1 MEHRARDIGDSRA
14 PHSEREELGR
24 GPDDGR
30 RHEAVIAQE
39 LAFHGVYLLTAEV
52 HRDERGSF
60 RRVADFDLLR
70 SCGLDTAI
78 CQVSTVSNRH
88 VGTVRGLHYQAE
100 PNAEAKTL
108 WCHAGAV
115 FDVLVDLRP
124 DEPTY
129 GEWTGYRLAAD
140 VPTALYVPQGI
151 AHGYQ
156 TLEDASEMTYLIS
169 VPYAP
174 ESARSLR
181 WNDPTVG
188 VEWPMDVTVISERDQ
203 TAPNWPPL

>member
-1 MEHRARDIGDSRA
+1 M
-14 PHSEREELGR
+14 
-24 GPDDGR
+24 
-30 RHEAVIAQE
+30 IAQE
-39 LAFHGVYLLTAEV
+39 LAFSGLYLVTAEV
-52 HRDERGSF
+52 HPDDRGSF
-60 RRVADFDLLR
+60 RRMVDFDVLR
-70 SCGLDTAI
+70 SRGLDTAV
-78 CQVSTVSNRH
+78 CQVSTVNNRRA
-88 VGTVRGLHYQAE
+88 GTVRGLHYQAE

-129 GEWTGYRLAAD
+129 GKWIGVRLEAGAPAALH
-140 VPTALYVPQGI
+140 VPRGI

-169 VPYAP
+169 TPYVS

-181 WNDPTVG
+181 WDDPTVG
-188 VEWPMDVTVISERDQ
+188 IEWPLKVTAISARDQ
-203 TAPNWPPL
+203 QAPNWPPN